1 MGVDTF
7 ANTIGSRFEATQGAL
22 QVGDFCLFEDGSE
35 RNGAQVS
42 DVVIPETAK
51 HE

>member
-22 QVGDFCLFEDGSE
+22 QVGDLCLLEDGSE
-35 RNGAQVS
+35 RGGALGS
-42 DVVIPETAK
+42 DVVILETAK
-51 HE
+51 HR